1 MSRATCLQNVG
12 KSDTSTG
19 PPQISYQRPLAVV
32 GVVAAAV
39 SAMAVEMVCM
49 SSHH

>member
-12 KSDTSTG
+12 KSDASKG
-19 PPQISYQRPLAVV
+19 PPQISYQRPLR
-32 GVVAAAV
+32 VVAAAV